1 MCAKYLFLVLFLVS
15 SLADAVAA
23 SITLRMICT
32 PFLKKIQQDTTGME
46 EVVVWLLYF
55 GFDAAAL
62 KTIDV
67 VLSYMR
73 SIPNWAYM
81 GGADAA
87 DIGNG
92 GKWFTALGT
101 GQHPMI
107 KMHYRSGLNQI
118 ALAEYYRAHP
128 DDFSLLEI
136 IVGSISGTLQN
147 IAPDGAMSM
156 AFHSHPYVMK
166 NDAYSGDFGLGF
178 FGVSLEASAYFVQ
191 HKELGPLCYLCDLSS
206 KSEALRGDGD
216 GDGDG
221 EEGKASPSF
230 TIAPRDSYRQRVYL
244 EPLGVYIQADA
255 GTFETLDFNMDSKT
269 IVVTF
274 AAVVPATATFKMHRL
289 RVDKVSRDGLRPG
302 QSFTVVKAKLVRDA
316 WQFPASETT
325 ATITWS

>member
-1 MCAKYLFLVLFLVS
+1 ML
-15 SLADAVAA
+15 
-23 SITLRMICT
+23 M
-32 PFLKKIQQDTTGME
+32 QDTTGME

-81 GGADAA
+81 GGADAT

-92 GKWFTALGT
+92 GKWFTAQGT
-101 GQHPMI
+101 GQKPMI

-118 ALAEYYRAHP
+118 PLAEWYRTHP

-136 IVGSISGTLQN
+136 IVGSLSGQLQN

-166 NDAYSGDFGLGF
+166 NDAYSGDYGLGF
-178 FGVSLEASAYFVQ
+178 FGISLEASAYFVL

-206 KSEALRGDGD
+206 TAVVNDSDDGTT
-216 GDGDG
+216 
-221 EEGKASPSF
+221 F
-230 TIAPRDSYRQRVYL
+230 TIAPRDSYRQRVYF
-244 EPLGVYIQADA
+244 EPLGLYIQADT
-255 GTFETLDFNMDSKT
+255 GTFEALALNMNAKT
-269 IVVTF
+269 IAITF
-274 AAVVPATATFKMHRL
+274 GATVPATATFKTYRL

-302 QSFTVVKAKLVRDA
+302 QNFTIAEPASAKVVRSAY
-316 WQFPASETT
+316 QFPAAAGGAKTT
-325 ATITWS
+325 ATITWK